1 MAAPAIADF
10 QPETTTAV
18 TVKRKEALMD
28 AMEDILFGSVRS
40 PSPHLPPQNN
50 FIPNPLPLPQPSLT
64 TPDRRR
70 SRKVHR
76 IPLRHH
82 KSASPILP
90 SNPVPR
96 APRLLPPIPR
106 PRRLPLHLPR
116 HLRPPRRRSFR
127 NLLPILLGACWSR
140 SPLQIDFILKGEAF
154 AAERIM
160 VNRRYK
166 RGVYKSGVNT
176 S

>member
-10 QPETTTAV
+10 PPETAPAI
-18 TVKRKEALMD
+18 TVKGKEALMD
-28 AMEDILFGSVRS
+28 AMEDILFGSVS
-40 PSPHLPPQNN
+40 HPSPTLPPIFSFQTQLL
-50 FIPNPLPLPQPSLT
+50 LPKLPLT

-70 SRKVHR
+70 SRKIHR

-90 SNPVPR
+90 SNPVPG
-96 APRLLPPIPR
+96 AARLLPPIPR

-127 NLLPILLGACWSR
+127 NLLPLLLGACWSR
-140 SPLQIDFILKGEAF
+140 SPLQNIFILKGEAF
-154 AAERIM
+154 AAECVM
-160 VNRRYK
+160 VNR
-166 RGVYKSGVNT
+166 GN
-176 S
+176 